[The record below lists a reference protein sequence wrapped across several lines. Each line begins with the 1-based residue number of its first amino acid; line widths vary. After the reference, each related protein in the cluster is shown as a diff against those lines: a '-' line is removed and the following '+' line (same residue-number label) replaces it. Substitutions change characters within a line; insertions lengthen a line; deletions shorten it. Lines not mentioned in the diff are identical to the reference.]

1 MNDKRRLLTASV
13 ISIQNSCFVYPSCQN
28 CFSKLI
34 LDSRRFNCL
43 KCGCAGEAK
52 DANYRYRLSLKVAD
66 ANDLF
71 HITVFGTCLDPFFG
85 ITAGRLQRC
94 IQDFNQVAEGADRD
108 ESSHVLIQAV
118 KTCFIGRRLIFGLK
132 GSKHQDGGPSAS
144 DSIFQ
149 NCSRI
154 NSQTKDLTACQ
165 IFLPNTAV
173 AGFTVISYFHR
184 LWQSTDTGH
193 SHNSSYSPD
202 SPLIAVDQPTRELS
216 SFCSSS
222 SNSCFVQSG
231 RESFSGPWQ
240 QSFGLTSSSVD
251 WVTTEDVL
259 AVELGEDPGKWN
271 KQEERPFSAEPC
283 SIIPGNETVLRLE
296 LHNSSRGERHERKD
310 HEFSSLHQ
318 QPDTDKLESISSLKR
333 DLSTPSSHSRL
344 LHNSLEF
351 EVKHY
356 CPEIASRYDKYEE
369 KSRNSVFHQ
378 RQDYSFC
385 CSALSPDPSSTA
397 RVSEDDPMIWDEL
410 PFSESLNEFIARI
423 ENNKGV
429 EPSIDSATHKYSL
442 LENGEGNKNLA
453 KSSQGTEADDFQAV
467 CVTGGSSHLQENMNT
482 SQEPVLSCHQ
492 SNLKPVSSKALQH
505 KSSCSLLSTNIKEDN
520 GACFIADPPLLLQ
533 TQCSPVILKPHS
545 EGSFLH
551 SKEANITI
559 SKSIK
564 CPTNLKSPVEHG
576 ESPYLQRRQKHAHLH
591 SVHGCL
597 ANWENKGNS
606 VYPPNQKTD
615 FTSCWVMGSS
625 SAALSSTKIT
635 GKRELKP
642 LTDLQQKTCRAV
654 NERDLWNGSCP
665 EGSYNASADL
675 FDATGGEEIAIDFL
689 SKPYNSSAK
698 DYVSTQKHTASELA
712 LSPFGDGCS
721 YTQCQF
727 LHSSS
732 PAFSKHSTPISYSL
746 CKSELDTVGTPDFV
760 PYSQSTPV
768 ARPLQK
774 LRPYRER
781 DSIFP
786 KLPSKNHTKISSRW
800 KQPRSS
806 FKNTSLRQLTS
817 RLLKHE
823 RSSSN
828 PRATDIN
835 KLDSQLFTNS
845 ELPEN
850 DSDPEEWIPPSATKL
865 LQPAEFSNLKTV
877 GLQARRP
884 AICKHIDDE
893 LVSENKGSSGTDR
906 RLISR
911 AEILK
916 TPTSACATKAFLL
929 EDSAPGACFCSEIKS
944 CFSRAI
950 DSRGILDIAGN
961 WSPELFT
968 ENFQAQK
975 LVFPKPVS

>member
-1 MNDKRRLLTASV
+1 MNDRRGLLAASV

-94 IQDFNQVAEGADRD
+94 IQEAEGADRD
-108 ESSHVLIQAV
+108 ESSHALIQAV

-132 GSKHQDGGPSAS
+132 GSKHQDGGPFAS

-165 IFLPNTAV
+165 LFLPNTAV

-184 LWQSTDTGH
+184 LWQSTDIRH
-193 SHNSSYSPD
+193 SHSSSYSPD
-202 SPLIAVDQPTRELS
+202 SPLIAIDQPMRELNS
-216 SFCSSS
+216 SCS
-222 SNSCFVQSG
+222 SCFVQSS

-251 WVTTEDVL
+251 WVTAEDVL
-259 AVELGEDPGKWN
+259 ALEPGEDPGKWN
-271 KQEERPFSAEPC
+271 KQEDRPFSAEPC
-283 SIIPGNETVLRLE
+283 SIIPSNETVLRVE
-296 LHNSSRGERHERKD
+296 LYNSSRGERHEQKD
-310 HEFSSLHQ
+310 HEFSSPHQ

-351 EVKHY
+351 EVKRY
-356 CPEIASRYDKYEE
+356 CPGIASRYDKYQE

-378 RQDYSFC
+378 RQDYSFW
-385 CSALSPDPSSTA
+385 CSSLSPDPSNTA

-423 ENNKGV
+423 ENNKSV

-442 LENGEGNKNLA
+442 LENDKGNKNLA
-453 KSSQGTEADDFQAV
+453 KSSQGTVAADVHAV
-467 CVTGGSSHLQENMNT
+467 CAAGVSSHLQENMNT
-482 SQEPVLSCHQ
+482 CQEPVLSCHR

-505 KSSCSLLSTNIKEDN
+505 KSLCSLLSTNIKEDN
-520 GACFIADPPLLLQ
+520 GSCFIANPPLLVQ
-533 TQCSPVILKPHS
+533 TQCSPVILKPYS

-551 SKEANITI
+551 SKEANITL
-559 SKSIK
+559 SKSVRF
-564 CPTNLKSPVEHG
+564 PTNLKSPVEHG
-576 ESPYLQRRQKHAHLH
+576 ESPYLQKRQKHAHLR
-591 SVHGCL
+591 SIYGCL
-597 ANWENKGNS
+597 ANWENKENS
-606 VYPPNQKTD
+606 VYPPNQRTD
-615 FTSCWVMGSS
+615 LTSCWATGCS

-654 NERDLWNGSCP
+654 NERDLRNGSCP

-675 FDATGGEEIAIDFL
+675 FDATGGDKEIAIDFL
-689 SKPYNSSAK
+689 SKSYNSSAK
-698 DYVSTQKHTASELA
+698 DYVLTEKHTASELV
-712 LSPFGDGCS
+712 LSPFDDGCS
-721 YTQCQF
+721 YSQCQLF

-746 CKSELDTVGTPDFV
+746 CKSELDTVGTPDLV

-786 KLPSKNHTKISSRW
+786 KLPSKNRTKINSRW
-800 KQPRSS
+800 KQSRSS
-806 FKNTSLRQLTS
+806 FKNTLLRQLSS

-835 KLDSQLFTNS
+835 KPDSRQLFTNS

-865 LQPAEFSNLKTV
+865 LQPAVFSNLKTV

-884 AICKHIDDE
+884 AICKHMADE
-893 LVSENKGSSGTDR
+893 LVCENKGSSGTDR
-906 RLISR
+906 HLISR

-916 TPTSACATKAFLL
+916 TPTLTCATKAFLL
-929 EDSAPGACFCSEIKS
+929 EDAAPGACFCSEIESSLS
-944 CFSRAI
+944 CAI

>member
-34 LDSRRFNCL
+34 LDSR
-43 KCGCAGEAK
+43 
-52 DANYRYRLSLKVAD
+52 
-66 ANDLF
+66 
-71 HITVFGTCLDPFFG
+71 
-85 ITAGRLQRC
+85 RC